1 MRTQAAVRLSGAGT
15 PKGAARRSRSRG
27 RFRLSL
33 LAVVLAGLAIRL
45 AYIWLVRRHT
55 TFGGDP
61 FYYHQ
66 GANLLAGGRG
76 FINPFSFYDASQPAV
91 VQAADHPPLY
101 LVYLAA
107 FSVVGI
113 TTISGHLLASA
124 ALGAGSVALAGLTG
138 REIAGERAGL
148 VAAGL
153 VAVYPDIWRYDGM
166 LVSETPVIFLVLL
179 TVLLAYRYL
188 RGPSLLRLCG
198 VAGAVGFGA
207 LARAELV
214 LLVGLLVVPL
224 AVARSARPWRVRL
237 GWAAAGSATTL
248 LVLLPWVAFNLS
260 RFDQTVLLS
269 RNFGSTLA
277 VANCPSVYY
286 GSRIGFWDF
295 GCGVEALRAAH
306 VAPQS
311 SAADHAFLRAGTAYI
326 RGHLPRV
333 PLVVAARLGRITGVY
348 RPVQQAALDRF
359 WNNSE
364 PEVSDWSMRS
374 YYLIAVLAAAGAVL
388 LRRRR
393 QALLPVV
400 APIASTLLTVAACF
414 ADTRF
419 RAAAEP
425 CLCLLAA
432 VAVEAGLRR
441 LTRSRPLAA
450 SS

>member
-1 MRTQAAVRLSGAGT
+1 MPEEYDGS
-15 PKGAARRSRSRG
+15 RRSRSG
-27 RFRLSL
+27 RHFGLSL

-45 AYIWLVRRHT
+45 AYVWLVRRHT

-66 GANLLAGGRG
+66 GANLLAEGRG
-76 FINPFSFYDASQPAV
+76 FINPFSFHASRPTV

-107 FSVVGI
+107 FSVLGI
-113 TTISGHLLASA
+113 TTITGHLLASA

-138 REIAGERAGL
+138 REIAGERVGL
-148 VAAGL
+148 VAAVL

-166 LVSETPVIFLVLL
+166 LVSETPVILLVLL

-188 RGPSLLRLCG
+188 HRPSLLRLCG
-198 VAGAVGFGA
+198 VAGGVGLGA

-214 LLVGLLVVPL
+214 LLVGLLVAPL
-224 AVARSARPWRVRL
+224 ALARSARPWRTRL

-248 LVLLPWVAFNLS
+248 LVLLPWVVFNLF

-269 RNFGSTLA
+269 RNLGSTLA
-277 VANCPSVYY
+277 VANCQSVYY

-295 GCGVEALRAAH
+295 GCGVQALHAAH
-306 VAPQS
+306 VDPQS
-311 SAADHAFLRAGTAYI
+311 SAADHAFLQAGTGYI
-326 RGHLPRV
+326 RSHLSRV
-333 PLVVAARLGRITGVY
+333 PLVVSARLGRITGVY
-348 RPVQQAALDRF
+348 RPTQQATLDRF

-364 PEVSDWSMRS
+364 PEVSDWSLRS
-374 YYLIAVLAAAGAVL
+374 YYLVAVLAAAGAVL

-393 QALLPVV
+393 RALLPVV
-400 APIASTLLTVAACF
+400 APIVSTLLIVAACF

-441 LTRSRPLAA
+441 LTPSRPSRPAA
-450 SS
+450 DRGA